1 MTYITGATM
10 DFNSFLSNVKTKMSE
25 LKTDVLKFKNKEFLH
40 AAMAGAALISLAD
53 GTISSSEKQKM
64 IKFIENHEALKVFS
78 TKEVIDAFGEYVSQ
92 IEFDK
97 DIGDA
102 KAYAALG
109 KLKSNNEA
117 ARLVMRMIL
126 SIAAADGT
134 FDEDEKEIAVK
145 IAKELKLNPADFD
158 LQG

>member
-1 MTYITGATM
+1 
-10 DFNSFLSNVKTKMSE
+10 
-25 LKTDVLKFKNKEFLH
+25 
-40 AAMAGAALISLAD
+40 MAGAALISLAD
-53 GTISSSEKQKM
+53 GTISSAEKQKM
-64 IKFIENHEALKVFS
+64 VKFIENNDALKVFT
-78 TKEVIDAFGEYVSQ
+78 TKDVIDAFQEYVSQ

-134 FDEDEKEIAVK
+134 FDEDEKVIAMK
-145 IAKELKLNPADFD
+145 IAAELKLNPADFD
-158 LQG
+158 LH

>member
-1 MTYITGATM
+1 MM
-10 DFNSFLSNVKTKMSE
+10 DFSNFLSNVKSKMSE

-102 KAYAALG
+102 KAYEALG

-126 SIAAADGT
+126 SIAASDGN
-134 FDEDEKEIAVK
+134 FDDDERVVAVK
-145 IAKELKLNPADFD
+145 IANELKLNPADFD
-158 LQG
+158 LH

>member
-1 MTYITGATM
+1 M
-10 DFNSFLSNVKTKMSE
+10 DFSNLLNNVKNKMSE

-53 GTISSSEKQKM
+53 GTISSAEKQKM
-64 IKFIENHEALKVFS
+64 IKFIENHEALKVFT
-78 TKEVIDAFGEYVSQ
+78 TKDVIDAFGEFVSQ

-109 KLKSNNEA
+109 KLKSNHEA
-117 ARLVMRMIL
+117 ARLVMRMII
-126 SIAAADGT
+126 SIAGADGN
-134 FDEDEKEIAVK
+134 FDADEKAIALK
-145 IAKELKLNPADFD
+145 IAKELNLNAADFD
-158 LQG
+158 L

>member
-1 MTYITGATM
+1 M
-10 DFNSFLSNVKTKMSE
+10 DFNNFLTNVKNKMSE

-53 GTISSSEKQKM
+53 GTISSAEKQKM
-64 IKFIENHEALKVFS
+64 LKFIENHEALKVFS
-78 TKEVIDAFGEYVSQ
+78 TKEVIDAFQEYASQ

-134 FDEDEKEIAVK
+134 FDEDERSIALK
-145 IAKELKLNPADFD
+145 IAAELKLNPADFD
-158 LQG
+158 LH

>member
-1 MTYITGATM
+1 M
-10 DFNSFLSNVKTKMSE
+10 DFSNFLTNVKSKMSD

-53 GTISSSEKQKM
+53 GTISSAEKQKM

-109 KLKSNNEA
+109 KLKTNSEA

-134 FDEDEKEIAVK
+134 FDDDEHAIALKIAV
-145 IAKELKLNPADFD
+145 ELKLNPAEFD
-158 LQG
+158 LH